1 MSPFNIE
8 NQLSQISLLNLI
20 LIILAG
26 SIFYLLSIIYT
37 NQLKVNEKI
46 SFLKFV
52 CAKCYFEYNVRSFFN
67 LILKSFK
74 GFSCINCKN
83 RFGLF
88 PLFLSISFIS
98 FILLYFLIF
107 DLTDAVFFSVLQ
119 VFLYSIMKIDFDIMV
134 INIESIIIILLLG
147 VFYKLTKFNFDL
159 YILQDIILSFII
171 GWSLIFTI
179 SYFYYY
185 IRKEHGFGS
194 GDKWLLGALGI
205 WFGYYNIV
213 IIFFGSCIFST
224 IFIFIMNL
232 GSGVLMKKVPIGSFF
247 CLTSIVYLFVL

>member
-20 LIILAG
+20 LIILTA
-26 SIFYLLSIIYT
+26 SICYLLCIIYT

-52 CAKCYFEYNVRSFFN
+52 CSKCYFEYNLSSLFYLMVDS
-67 LILKSFK
+67 LK
-74 GFSCINCKN
+74 GFSCTNCKK

-88 PLFLSISFIS
+88 PLFFSVSFVS
-98 FILLYFLIF
+98 FILLYFLTF
-107 DLTDAVFFSVLQ
+107 DLTDAIFFSVLQ
-119 VFLYSIMKIDFDIMV
+119 VFLYSIMNIDFDMMV
-134 INIESIIIILLLG
+134 INIESVIFISLLG
-147 VFYKLTKFNFDL
+147 FIYKLTKYNFDL
-159 YILQDIILSFII
+159 YVLQDMILGFII

-179 SYFYYY
+179 SYFYYF
-185 IRKEHGFGS
+185 IRKEQGFGS
-194 GDKWLLGALGI
+194 GDKWLLGSLGL

-224 IFIFIMNL
+224 FFIFIMNL
-232 GSGVLMKKVPIGSFF
+232 QSGILMKKVPIGSFF
-247 CLTSIVYLFVL
+247 CLTSLLYLFVL